1 MEKLVIRFYPN
12 SYQIWPLLTVHGVEN
27 ALSSSYCVVVDAFCF
42 TNSTFVFLFFRSEIA
57 TLTEKVRALE
67 IAQVNQRKQQAIIMA
82 ALAAEKLKKQKN
94 NEFQSDSN
102 LTYYSGN
109 QGSLD
114 PNAGDQPNNLLNHG
128 GAFLQNCF
136 EIVW

>member
-1 MEKLVIRFYPN
+1 MPFVSLT
-12 SYQIWPLLTVHGVEN
+12 LL
-27 ALSSSYCVVVDAFCF
+27 LF
-42 TNSTFVFLFFRSEIA
+42 FVFRSEIA

-82 ALAAEKLKKQKN
+82 SLAAEKLKKQKN

-102 LTYYSGN
+102 LSNLSSYYSGN

-136 EIVW
+136 EIVQ

>member
-1 MEKLVIRFYPN
+1 
-12 SYQIWPLLTVHGVEN
+12 
-27 ALSSSYCVVVDAFCF
+27 
-42 TNSTFVFLFFRSEIA
+42 
-57 TLTEKVRALE
+57 
-67 IAQVNQRKQQAIIMA
+67 MA

-102 LTYYSGN
+102 LTYY

-136 EIVW
+136 EIVQ

>member
-1 MEKLVIRFYPN
+1 MPFVSLT
-12 SYQIWPLLTVHGVEN
+12 LL
-27 ALSSSYCVVVDAFCF
+27 LF
-42 TNSTFVFLFFRSEIA
+42 FVFRSEIA

-82 ALAAEKLKKQKN
+82 SLAAEKLKKQKN
-94 NEFQSDSN
+94 NEFQSDSNLSN

-136 EIVW
+136 EIVH

>member
-1 MEKLVIRFYPN
+1 MPFVSLT
-12 SYQIWPLLTVHGVEN
+12 LL
-27 ALSSSYCVVVDAFCF
+27 LF
-42 TNSTFVFLFFRSEIA
+42 FVFRSEIA

-102 LTYYSGN
+102 LTYYSEN
-109 QGSLD
+109 QGLLD

-128 GAFLQNCF
+128 GAFLQNCVF
-136 EIVW
+136 GKSSLSFWYFDTWNESFTNLGYYPKLLY

>member
-1 MEKLVIRFYPN
+1 MPFVSLT
-12 SYQIWPLLTVHGVEN
+12 LL
-27 ALSSSYCVVVDAFCF
+27 LF
-42 TNSTFVFLFFRSEIA
+42 FVFRSEIA

-136 EIVW
+136 EIVYFSKSSPNFCWLATSQFCFLLIF

>member
-1 MEKLVIRFYPN
+1 MPFVSLT
-12 SYQIWPLLTVHGVEN
+12 LL
-27 ALSSSYCVVVDAFCF
+27 LF
-42 TNSTFVFLFFRSEIA
+42 FVFRSEIA

-109 QGSLD
+109 QGLLD

-136 EIVW
+136 EIVYLVKVIFCWLATSQFCFDILILEMKALPI

>member
-1 MEKLVIRFYPN
+1 MPFVSLT
-12 SYQIWPLLTVHGVEN
+12 LL
-27 ALSSSYCVVVDAFCF
+27 LF
-42 TNSTFVFLFFRSEIA
+42 FLFFRSEIA

-109 QGSLD
+109 QGLLD